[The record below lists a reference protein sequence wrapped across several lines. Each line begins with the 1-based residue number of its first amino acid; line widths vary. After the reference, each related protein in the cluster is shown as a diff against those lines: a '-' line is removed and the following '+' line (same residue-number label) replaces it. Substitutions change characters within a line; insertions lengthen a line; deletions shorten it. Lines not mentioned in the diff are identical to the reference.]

1 MLRGQTGKPITLNV
15 YSSNHWETSRKVIKF
30 LALVLMVSWLFI
42 ALGIKAA
49 YAANALMLT

>member
-1 MLRGQTGKPITLNV
+1 
-15 YSSNHWETSRKVIKF
+15 
-30 LALVLMVSWLFI
+30 LMVSWLFI

>member
-1 MLRGQTGKPITLNV
+1 M
-15 YSSNHWETSRKVIKF
+15 KVIKF